1 MRIITG
7 SARGCRLKTPQG
19 QETTRPTADRVK
31 EAVFN
36 ILGSMVQDRRVLDL
50 FAGTGNL
57 GLEALSR
64 GAAAAVFADRTT
76 ADLIRENARRTR
88 LEDRVQVLSGD
99 VFAILRRLEAQGERF
114 SLIFCDPPYHKGLWQ
129 QALAAIDA
137 GNLLAEDGILIV
149 EHGADEDIL
158 PALTHLERREH
169 RRYGHTTQVSFF
181 QWRDYAGAEEEEP

>member
-31 EAVFN
+31 ESVFN

-114 SLIFCDPPYHKGLWQ
+114 SLILWQ

>member
-31 EAVFN
+31 ESVFN

-129 QALAAIDA
+129 QALAAI
-137 GNLLAEDGILIV
+137 GSSWWTEFKVRVNSKGV
-149 EHGADEDIL
+149 
-158 PALTHLERREH
+158 
-169 RRYGHTTQVSFF
+169 F
-181 QWRDYAGAEEEEP
+181 

>member
-31 EAVFN
+31 ESVFN

-129 QALAAIDA
+129 QALAATDA